1 MNDAEQWLRIL
12 GTPFGLSAVF
22 LFAVW
27 RMAKWLR
34 PKADAIF
41 ERHMAFIDAAQKC
54 NQENTEC
61 IKEVRD
67 SQKAIERSQ
76 KNLQQ
81 IAGEQSAVIR
91 GMGEALARIA
101 DAK

>member
-1 MNDAEQWLRIL
+1 MNELEQWVRVL

-41 ERHMAFIDAAQKC
+41 ERHIRFIDAAQAC
-54 NQENTEC
+54 NEKNTEC

-67 SQKAIERSQ
+67 SQQAIERSQ
-76 KNLQQ
+76 KRTEQ
-81 IAGEQSAVIR
+81 IASEQSAAIK
-91 GMGEALARIA
+91 GMGETLVRMARQN
-101 DAK
+101 